1 MIGGSTT
8 TPSKPGEHGPQDSVS
23 ILSAASIKQK
33 NKKSVDS
40 NLDMEF
46 PSTTKERKRGNFL
59 VSHVAMMQQSTE
71 DETRTNRA
79 GGGLPGSSKSHV
91 VQIQMETALNQ
102 ITQAHITPKD
112 LTKENFKVELL
123 SQKKEENRRRNLP
136 PSMQDNMTENFS
148 SAGAFQQ
155 QIVRNVP
162 LHARPSTAIMRKGD
176 NGSQKRCGPG
186 VSLLR
191 NLTLHTGASLA
202 PADLSSQEEAVVVE
216 EKLRANF
223 SGNATTNHH
232 ANPSMPNSI
241 MSQH

>member
-1 MIGGSTT
+1 MIAGSTT
-8 TPSKPGEHGPQDSVS
+8 TPSKPGEGHVPQDSFS

-40 NLDMEF
+40 NLDIEL
-46 PSTTKERKRGNFL
+46 PSTTKERKRGSFL

-112 LTKENFKVELL
+112 LTKDIIKVELS

-136 PSMQDNMTENFS
+136 ASMQDNMTENFS
-148 SAGAFQQ
+148 SAGAF
-155 QIVRNVP
+155 
-162 LHARPSTAIMRKGD
+162 
-176 NGSQKRCGPG
+176 
-186 VSLLR
+186 
-191 NLTLHTGASLA
+191 
-202 PADLSSQEEAVVVE
+202 
-216 EKLRANF
+216 
-223 SGNATTNHH
+223 
-232 ANPSMPNSI
+232 
-241 MSQH
+241 